1 MEKKSLH
8 LFQKAGWKYSS
19 QESSKNSFYTFYT
32 GCKHC
37 FVVETCWNCPNCSR
51 NHSSASPITGEE
63 RLPFV
68 AQGRLVVR
76 ASVWSL
82 IWCSYIQIN
91 KLKQT
96 SGQYV
101 YIVVATYR
109 RYLHVRI
116 YIWVCLKWCIPPIW
130 AKYNS
135 GLLELGVIL
144 IIDPVDSGGFPK
156 FFRQNHMFIFPVFKT
171 LLSSF

>member
-1 MEKKSLH
+1 M
-8 LFQKAGWKYSS
+8 
-19 QESSKNSFYTFYT
+19 
-32 GCKHC
+32 
-37 FVVETCWNCPNCSR
+37 VETCYCSR

-135 GLLELGVIL
+135 GLLELGVIMM
-144 IIDPVDSGGFPK
+144 IDPVDSGGSQ
-156 FFRQNHMFIFPVFKT
+156 FFSDKT
-171 LLSSF
+171 TCSSFYLSSVQNPSVVLLDWLVSRI